1 MLERRKKI
9 VIEEQEQG
17 RLERRA
23 MRICIGSAA
32 LFGFL
37 GVASGAFAAH
47 ALRTQLTPQALGWVD
62 TASDYLRPNPAV
74 GCVIVRQGRL
84 LVGAAGSMALGG
96 LLFSGSLIVMALT
109 GVTGLAVITPFGGLL
124 LLLGWCGL
132 AVLAVRGRA
141 RKSD

>member
-1 MLERRKKI
+1 M
-9 VIEEQEQG
+9 IEEQEQG

-23 MRICIGSAA
+23 MRFCIGSAA

-62 TASDYLRPNPAV
+62 TASDYLLFHAPVLLALGLFPAAL
-74 GCVIVRQGRL
+74 QGRL

-124 LLLGWCGL
+124 LLIGWLCL
-132 AVLAVRGRA
+132 AAASLKQP
-141 RKSD
+141 RKD